1 MASKFW
7 GGSDSSASSE
17 SDYDSDDSSS
27 ISSSS
32 YSSSD
37 ESDHGPSKYLQ
48 DESSQ
53 SSEDERRVIRSFKV
67 RMSMCVKNSF

>member
-48 DESSQ
+48 DEAHRAQ
-53 SSEDERRVIRSFKV
+53 K
-67 RMSMCVKNSF
+67 MSAVSYAALRKNSMSL